1 MAHAAL
7 VNDQIHMNGLDMNTW
22 TDTFGVPTYGFY
34 KDQALDGSYIRG
46 TDETPA
52 EGPDPN
58 PAMDH
63 FDPLRTNLSGPMYVK
78 EIYPKYAPS
87 RMFPARK
94 FEYPDGTV
102 TWARPGLP
110 FNFESNEPPRK
121 GWFAKAGDDILP
133 VLLLVLVILAFLFRK
148 NLKFLKA

>member
-7 VNDQIHMNGLDMNTW
+7 ANDQIHLNGFDMNTW
-22 TDTFGVPTYGFY
+22 TNTFGVPTDGFY
-34 KDQALDGSYIRG
+34 KDQEMDGSYIRG
-46 TDETPA
+46 TDETPMVT
-52 EGPDPN
+52 DSN

-87 RMFPARK
+87 LMFPARK
-94 FEYPDGTV
+94 FEYEDGTV
-102 TWARPGLP
+102 TWARPGQP
-110 FNFESNEPPRK
+110 FHFESNEPPRK
-121 GWFAKAGDDILP
+121 GWFAKTGGDIMPLLL
-133 VLLLVLVILAFLFRK
+133 LLLVVLAFVFRK